1 MLMYSLP
8 NTLRSVLESA
18 CSDPQNP
25 LGITA
30 ISISWRALALVLLL
44 MASAQMTLMECIGI
58 GSGMVVHDC
67 FEPHFFNLHLLEA

>member
-25 LGITA
+25 FLCPRSRSAGV
-30 ISISWRALALVLLL
+30 LALVLLL